1 MRRMIVLTMLVGLGF
16 LVLKPIAQQAAQQ
29 PARPP
34 AEPMRIEKVKDNLY
48 FIRGPW
54 NPAANDAL
62 LHEPGDVAIRVTPD
76 GLIVID
82 DKFPQHTQDILDR
95 IKTVSSL
102 PIKYL
107 INTHHHA
114 DHAGG
119 DANFINLTE
128 IIAHKN
134 VRENMIRNKQAGAP
148 RIVFNDELSV
158 FLGGVEV
165 KAIHLGRGHTNGDS
179 VISFPDLRV
188 IHAGDLL
195 IDGMPYIDYDNGG
208 TALEW
213 PKTLDE
219 ISKLDFDVIIP
230 GHGRLLTRADLL
242 ENKAAFEKMNAHMTD
257 LVRRGVPKDQA
268 MADLTAYLKQ
278 IGWDNTV
285 STATFLTR
293 SLGPYYDELAA
304 ATRAR

>member
-1 MRRMIVLTMLVGLGF
+1 MRRMIVLTVLVALGF
-16 LVLKPIAQQAAQQ
+16 LVLKPLAQQAAQQ
-29 PARPP
+29 SAPP
-34 AEPMRIEKVKDNLY
+34 AEPMKIEKVKDNLY

-54 NPAANDAL
+54 NSATNDAL

-128 IIAHKN
+128 IIAHRN

-148 RIVFNDELSV
+148 RIVFSDELSV

-179 VISFPDLRV
+179 VIFFPDLRV

-195 IDGMPYIDYDNGG
+195 IDGMPFIDYDNGG
-208 TALEW
+208 TGLEW

-219 ISKLDFDVIIP
+219 ILKIDFNVIIP

-257 LVRRGVPKDQA
+257 LVRKGVPKAQA
-268 MADLTAYLKQ
+268 TADLKAYLKQ

-285 STATFLTR
+285 STATFLAR
-293 SLGPYYDELAA
+293 SLGPYYDEVAG